1 MPLKHNVM
9 TTLHGLVTISE
20 LFASFNLIN
29 TGVVNCLI
37 MCQNGCKVHHS
48 EAKKYKPFLGRGH
61 SPSQDPSPLG
71 RGTTPLPK
79 SHPLGASILDT
90 SALDL
95 SPKTKVLDPPMRD
108 MRHPHSTETAETKMF
123 LSDT

>member
-37 MCQNGCKVHHS
+37 MCQNGCKMHHS
-48 EAKKYKPFLGRGH
+48 EAKNGWIQVANF
-61 SPSQDPSPLG
+61 SPPPVSS
-71 RGTTPLPK
+71 TTEQY
-79 SHPLGASILDT
+79 I
-90 SALDL
+90 
-95 SPKTKVLDPPMRD
+95 
-108 MRHPHSTETAETKMF
+108 
-123 LSDT
+123 